1 MRLPEFGLLQPR
13 TTEEAV
19 ELLAANPDA
28 ELVAGGTDLVPNMKR
43 RQVQPA
49 TVISLGSVSGMA
61 GITTQPDGGV
71 RIGAATRLHQL
82 ARSTDAPP
90 VLAKAAREV
99 ASPQIRNVATVGG
112 NLCIDTRCN
121 YINMSEEW
129 RAASGSCLKDGGD
142 ICWVAPRGNECVAIS
157 SSDLA
162 PPAIALDAS
171 VRLLG
176 AGGERTIPV
185 GDLYRRDGLEHLT
198 KARNEVLV
206 EVLVPPPDGLKATYH
221 KLRRRGAID
230 FPILGVAAAVRT
242 AADGSVLEA
251 RIVMGAVASAPFR
264 VSEAEAA
271 LVGRTLGPDVIDEAA
286 ALAAKPVRPYDNVD
300 LGSRYRKWMAPVF
313 VARALEDLR

>member
-176 AGGERTIPV
+176 PGGERTIPV

-230 FPILGVAAAVRT
+230 FPILAVAAAVRT

-286 ALAAKPVRPYDNVD
+286 ALSAKPVRPYDNVD